1 MMMDNYM
8 GAYIDRRMESLID
21 EWQLAT
27 KRDVNNFVTR
37 LNALADEI
45 VRLTEVENKAS
56 AKLSALEVRAK
67 RLEGMAR

>member
-1 MMMDNYM
+1 MMDHYM

-27 KRDVNNFVTR
+27 KRDVNDFVTR
-37 LNALADEI
+37 LNALAEEI

-56 AKLSALEVRAK
+56 AKLSALEARAK
-67 RLEGMAR
+67 RLKGMAR